1 MLPKGGSVMA
11 LVGGKISDGIGIL
24 TLNNPKKLNSL
35 SKELIDDLC
44 AALEDA
50 ATSRL
55 IVAESVII

>member
-1 MLPKGGSVMA
+1 MA